1 MGAYVSIPDCR
12 SHYNVTLNCT
22 IGNYSDT
29 THKYE
34 SLGNIT
40 AGEFKGNPDIGGIG
54 VLGAF
59 LGVTAFAL
67 LLSIVDVLWQ
77 IAKAVGWKQR
87 SFKENQTQ
95 THKKWSA
102 TDIMEALVQ
111 ACSDQQI
118 FTGAAYAVTLRY
130 SQGCSISAYHYN
142 LVSNIV
148 LLTCA
153 THLMTVTIASSIEKT
168 LVLPTGVLMS
178 NQNVSTDPK
187 VIFPTAVPPA
197 NETDSLM
204 FLPAACFQDSN
215 AQVSDTFKQSFAG
228 NEQFFV
234 NTIGN
239 STPKNKIQG
248 WNMYI
253 VMLLFYIAAL
263 IVEFIRWW
271 RRGAKRVRSKYRKGL
286 VDMIGRWF
294 PKAKPYGRFFRK
306 VVEFSFLIYL
316 LGGIAISCATVILS
330 GQYIFAL
337 RGWVDRSG
345 WLQLDNGQNPEND
358 ATTFGQ
364 LVPIF
369 LTALTFFTLMGII
382 SEKGTEHRNRKH
394 PNEEKPNPNGT
405 IAYLDPSQYDFGNG
419 QYQNLGPQVR
429 TPALTEEGL
438 SVSVGHSYQPIP
450 QGGDLK
456 PHFIPAVSAT
466 SVSSYHSPTTPASN
480 AFTGIST
487 PGTPHAT
494 TLGAS
499 QTVNHSYFPSSPPT
513 PSQNGNSPSMSTNT
527 SQQLLSS
534 DATSTAVASETQRS
548 VGRAGYQVSRLTRNC
563 GPIARGVN
571 GRAEDISLALSQGQS
586 SRTTASEGDTWIEG
600 YRRRH
605 GEDAD
610 AGDGRCENENRIT
623 LHYRD
628 EQLKRAK

>member
-1 MGAYVSIPDCR
+1 MGAYVSIPDCQN
-12 SHYNVTLNCT
+12 HYNVTLNCS
-22 IGNYSDT
+22 IGNYSNA

-34 SLGNIT
+34 HLGDIR
-40 AGEFKGNPDIGGIG
+40 AGEFEGNPDIGGIG

-67 LLSIVDVLWQ
+67 LLSIMDVLFQ

-87 SFKENQTQ
+87 SSKENRAQ
-95 THKKWSA
+95 THKKWSV
-102 TDIMEALVQ
+102 TDILEALVQ

-118 FTGAAYAVTLRY
+118 FTGAAYAVRDYWRYPWLALLR
-130 SQGCSISAYHYN
+130 GVC
-142 LVSNIV
+142 
-148 LLTCA
+148 
-153 THLMTVTIASSIEKT
+153 VTGVYILA
-168 LVLPTGVLMS
+168 GVLMS

-187 VIFPTAVPPA
+187 VIFPTVVPPA

-215 AQVSDTFKQSFAG
+215 AKLSNTFEQSFSG

-239 STPKNKIQG
+239 STPRNKIQG

-271 RRGAKRVRSKYRKGL
+271 RRGAKRVHSKYKKGL

-294 PKAKPYGRFFRK
+294 PKARPYGRFFRK
-306 VVEFSFLIYL
+306 VVEISFLIYL

-337 RGWVDRSG
+337 RAWVDRSG

-394 PNEEKPNPNGT
+394 PNEEKPNPAGT

-419 QYQNLGPQVR
+419 QYQNLGPQVQ

-438 SVSVGHSYQPIP
+438 SVPVGHSYQPIP

-466 SVSSYHSPTTPASN
+466 SVSSYHSPTTPASD

-487 PGTPHAT
+487 PVTPHAT

-499 QTVNHSYFPSSPPT
+499 QIVNHSYFPSSPPT
-513 PSQNGNSPSMSTNT
+513 PSQNGNSPSMNTNT
-527 SQQLLSS
+527 SQQLLS
-534 DATSTAVASETQRS
+534 AGAISTAVASETQRS
-548 VGRAGYQVSRLTRNC
+548 AARAGYQDRRLNRN
-563 GPIARGVN
+563 
-571 GRAEDISLALSQGQS
+571 
-586 SRTTASEGDTWIEG
+586 W
-600 YRRRH
+600 
-605 GEDAD
+605 
-610 AGDGRCENENRIT
+610 
-623 LHYRD
+623 
-628 EQLKRAK
+628 